1 MYTCTYKE
9 NMLYSTQLLVSISLA
24 AALAVTGCSN
34 KEAPPAPA
42 AAPTSAAPAQPP
54 AAPAAATP
62 VAPAPSSTPA
72 VATADGETPGIKAEI
87 QELKRNS
94 GGTVTLKLTL
104 VNGSSKD
111 LGFGYD
117 FGDPDHHIKD
127 HSSVGGISLID
138 AVNKKKYLVARDS
151 EDTCLCSRGLNQVS
165 AGERLNVWAK
175 FPAPPDDVQKI
186 NVSIPHFSPADDV
199 PISR

>member
-1 MYTCTYKE
+1 FPYTTLFRSKPFPRNANNSSRHSASLLRGQSLRNGQSLVMYTCICKE
-9 NMLYSTQLLVSISLA
+9 ARLQSTKLLLGISVA
-24 AALAVTGCSN
+24 AALTVSGCAN

-42 AAPTSAAPAQPP
+42 PASSSSAPVQPP
-54 AAPAAATP
+54 VAPAAAVP
-62 VAPAPSSTPA
+62 VAPPSSTPA

-104 VNGSSKD
+104 VNGSSKG
-111 LGFGYD
+111 LGFGYN

-127 HSSVGGISLID
+127 HGSIGGISLID

-151 EDTCLCSRGLNQVS
+151 EDTCLCSRGL
-165 AGERLNVWAK
+165 K
-175 FPAPPDDVQKI
+175 
-186 NVSIPHFSPADDV
+186 
-199 PISR
+199 

>member
-9 NMLYSTQLLVSISLA
+9 NRLHSIQLLVGLSFTA
-24 AALAVTGCSN
+24 VLAVTGCSN
-34 KEAPPAPA
+34 KEAPAP
-42 AAPTSAAPAQPP
+42 
-54 AAPAAATP
+54 
-62 VAPAPSSTPA
+62 APAPSLEAPAQSPAAPVAATPATPPPPSTPA

-104 VNGSSKD
+104 VNSSSKD
-111 LGFGYD
+111 LGFGYN

-127 HSSVGGISLID
+127 HGSVGGISLID

-151 EDTCLCSRGLNQVS
+151 EDTCLC
-165 AGERLNVWAK
+165 
-175 FPAPPDDVQKI
+175 
-186 NVSIPHFSPADDV
+186 
-199 PISR
+199 

>member
-1 MYTCTYKE
+1 
-9 NMLYSTQLLVSISLA
+9 
-24 AALAVTGCSN
+24 
-34 KEAPPAPA
+34 
-42 AAPTSAAPAQPP
+42 
-54 AAPAAATP
+54 
-62 VAPAPSSTPA
+62 

-104 VNGSSKD
+104 INGSSKD

-117 FGDPDHHIKD
+117 FGDSDHHIKD
-127 HSSVGGISLID
+127 FASVGGISLID

-151 EDTCLCSRGLNQVS
+151 EDTCLCSRGVNSVA

>member
-1 MYTCTYKE
+1 M
-9 NMLYSTQLLVSISLA
+9 YSTKLLATISVLMLA
-24 AALAVTGCSN
+24 GCSS
-34 KEAPPAPA
+34 KEPTAPAPAPAPTASAPAPAPAPA
-42 AAPTSAAPAQPP
+42 AAPA
-54 AAPAAATP
+54 
-62 VAPAPSSTPA
+62 SSTPA

-94 GGTVTLKLTL
+94 GGTVTLKFSL
-104 VNGSSKD
+104 VNDSAKD

-127 HSSVGGISLID
+127 FASVGGVSMID

-151 EDTCLCSRGLNQVS
+151 EDTCLCSRGLNSVA
-165 AGERLNVWAK
+165 AGARLNVWAK

-186 NVSIPHFSPADDV
+186 NISIPHFSPADDV

>member
-1 MYTCTYKE
+1 MH
-9 NMLYSTQLLVSISLA
+9 STQLLVAISLA
-24 AALAVTGCSN
+24 AALTVTGCSS
-34 KEAPPAPA
+34 KETPSAPAPA
-42 AAPTSAAPAQPP
+42 PSSAAPAQPP
-54 AAPAAATP
+54 AAPAAAP
-62 VAPAPSSTPA
+62 PSSTPA

-104 VNGSSKD
+104 INGSSKD

-117 FGDPDHHIKD
+117 FGDSDHHIKD
-127 HSSVGGISLID
+127 FASVGGISLID

-151 EDTCLCSRGLNQVS
+151 EDTCLCSRGVNSVA

>member
-1 MYTCTYKE
+1 
-9 NMLYSTQLLVSISLA
+9 LHSTKLISLA
-24 AALAVTGCSN
+24 ALVLAGCSS

-42 AAPTSAAPAQPP
+42 PTPAASVAAPAAPAQPP
-54 AAPAAATP
+54 P
-62 VAPAPSSTPA
+62 APAPSTTA

-94 GGTVTLKLTL
+94 GGTVTLKVTL
-104 VNGSSKD
+104 VNDSSKD
-111 LGFGYD
+111 LGFGYE

-127 HSSVGGISLID
+127 HSSVGGISMID

-151 EDTCLCSRGLNQVS
+151 EDTCLCSRGLNSVA
-165 AGERLNVWAK
+165 AGARLNVWAK

-186 NVSIPHFSPADDV
+186 NISIPHFSPADDV

>member
-1 MYTCTYKE
+1 MH
-9 NMLYSTQLLVSISLA
+9 STKLLATISLA
-24 AALAVTGCSN
+24 AALMLGGCSK
-34 KEAPPAPA
+34 KEATPAPA
-42 AAPTSAAPAQPP
+42 AASSVAPAQPP
-54 AAPAAATP
+54 PTPVTAAPAVP
-62 VAPAPSSTPA
+62 PASSTPA

-94 GGTVTLKLTL
+94 GGTVTLKVTL
-104 VNGSSKD
+104 VNASSKD

-127 HSSVGGISLID
+127 FASVGGISMID

-151 EDTCLCSRGLNQVS
+151 EDTCLCSRGLNGVS
-165 AGERLNVWAK
+165 AGARLNVWAK

-186 NVSIPHFSPADDV
+186 NISIPHFSPADDV

>member
-1 MYTCTYKE
+1 MH
-9 NMLYSTQLLVSISLA
+9 STQLLVGISLA
-24 AALAVTGCSN
+24 AALSVTGCSN

-42 AAPTSAAPAQPP
+42 PVSSSSAPAQPP
-54 AAPAAATP
+54 AAPAAAAP
-62 VAPAPSSTPA
+62 VAPPSSTPA

-87 QELKRNS
+87 HELKRNS
-94 GGTVTLKLTL
+94 GGTLTLKLTL
-104 VNGSSKD
+104 INGTSKD

-117 FGDPDHHIKD
+117 FGDSDHHIKD
-127 HSSVGGISLID
+127 FASVGGISLID

-151 EDTCLCSRGLNQVS
+151 EDTCLCSRGLNSVA

-186 NVSIPHFSPADDV
+186 NVAIPHFSPADDV

>member
-1 MYTCTYKE
+1 MRTTK
-9 NMLYSTQLLVSISLA
+9 LVISLPFV
-24 AALAVTGCSN
+24 AVLLIQGCSS
-34 KEAPPAPA
+34 KEAAPSPAPV
-42 AAPTSAAPAQPP
+42 SAVPSQPAP
-54 AAPAAATP
+54 AAPAAAP
-62 VAPAPSSTPA
+62 SAAPSAAPPA
-72 VATADGETPGIKAEI
+72 SSSPVVATVDGEKPGVKAEI
-87 QELKRNS
+87 LELKRNS
-94 GGTVTLKLTL
+94 GGTLTLKLAL

-117 FGDPDHHIKD
+117 FGDPDHQIKD
-127 HSSVGGISLID
+127 HASFGGVSLID

-151 EDTCLCSRGLNQVS
+151 ENTCLCSRGLSHVA
-165 AGERLNVWAK
+165 AGERMNVWAK

>member
-9 NMLYSTQLLVSISLA
+9 NRLHSIQLLAGISFA
-24 AALAVTGCSN
+24 AALAITGCSN
-34 KEAPPAPA
+34 KEAPPAPVP
-42 AAPTSAAPAQPP
+42 APSSAAPAQPP
-54 AAPAAATP
+54 AGPAVATPAAP
-62 VAPAPSSTPA
+62 PPSSTTA

-104 VNGSSKD
+104 VNSSSKG
-111 LGFGYD
+111 LGFGYN

-127 HSSVGGISLID
+127 HASVAGISLID

-151 EDTCLCSRGLNQVS
+151 EDTCLCSRGLNDVA

>member
-9 NMLYSTQLLVSISLA
+9 IKLQSTKLLVGISFA
-24 AALAVTGCSN
+24 AVLAVTGCSN

-42 AAPTSAAPAQPP
+42 AAPTASAPAQPP
-54 AAPAAATP
+54 AAPVAATP
-62 VAPAPSSTPA
+62 AAPPPSSTPA

-94 GGTVTLKLTL
+94 GGTVTLKLA
-104 VNGSSKD
+104 VINGSSKE
-111 LGFGYD
+111 LGFGYN

-127 HSSVGGISLID
+127 FGSVGGISLID

-151 EDTCLCSRGLNQVS
+151 EDTCLCSRSVNSVG
-165 AGERLNVWAK
+165 AGEQLNVWAK

-186 NVSIPHFSPADDV
+186 NVAIPHFSPADDV

>member
-1 MYTCTYKE
+1 LFKQRGAAGSGARSE
-9 NMLYSTQLLVSISLA
+9 LVGSA
-24 AALAVTGCSN
+24 ATARRSGSCDAGR
-34 KEAPPAPA
+34 PA
-42 AAPTSAAPAQPP
+42 AIFN
-54 AAPAAATP
+54 
-62 VAPAPSSTPA
+62 PSGGHGRRRDS
-72 VATADGETPGIKAEI
+72 GHQGEI

-104 VNGSSKD
+104 INGSSKE
-111 LGFGYD
+111 LGFGYN

-127 HSSVGGISLID
+127 FASVGGISLID

-151 EDTCLCSRGLNQVS
+151 EDTCLCSRGVNSVG

-186 NVSIPHFSPADDV
+186 NVAIPHFSPADDV